1 MDIPLSGIANIDPL
15 LDTAIL
21 STDGEL
27 NQTESYSAAQV
38 LEKLEVATSKAD
50 IRVSSHLMEMDRI
63 RYIIAD
69 YIRCRIRKIEEFAQ
83 MIVSSTAEQTK
94 LTSAEL
100 DFVTGYWA
108 SIKCHLAESAGKNMP
123 ENVRKINTDKIVV
136 KPEYY
141 KYVFVKAVKTET
153 GVVVS
158 EPGDL
163 EEEIIDLDTNDQQLV
178 PYKSIDHLLTS
189 GAVRLI

>member
-1 MDIPLSGIANIDPL
+1 MNEKMCPEL
-15 LDTAIL
+15 LEHHMEFVDAML
-21 STDGEL
+21 EQLNEL
-27 NQTESYSAAQV
+27 KVMIFQ
-38 LEKLEVATSKAD
+38 ATSKAD